1 MNRRTQINLVWFGLI
16 SFVFIAWAVRNI
28 VPLDVIERPYSI
40 KAEFASSLG
49 MQPGNEVA
57 YLGVKYG
64 AVSGVDRIP
73 GGVLVTMKI
82 NRDKHIPEG
91 STAHLFRKS
100 AIGEQYVDFAP
111 PDDYE
116 GPGGPWIREGER
128 IPMARTTVPLEFSE
142 LLRSAS
148 RLVSKVDPEAV
159 RTLVHE
165 LATGLEGRTD
175 SLRALTEA
183 GDELGATLAE
193 KTEAL
198 DRLAENNTRLTRVVT
213 EHRGSLGDSLTDL
226 RQLADSLKNARGDLA
241 ALLDRGAPLVTD
253 VADIVA
259 RNKADLDCDLKI
271 LERVIDVTT
280 TPERLAGLGTVLQQA
295 PAGFGAIW
303 DARDVEDDGSIWIR
317 VGLVANPN
325 NKAPQYVPPNEV
337 PPGPPIAP
345 CASPLR
351 PAAPPY
357 TPLSASPASAVTEIT
372 RPAGVAVLV
381 GVLALGVSGA
391 VLRRRVPRLRS
402 GR

>member
-1 MNRRTQINLVWFGLI
+1 MTRRTKINLVWFGLVSI
-16 SFVFIAWAVRNI
+16 VFIAWAVRTI

-64 AVSGVDRIP
+64 AVSDVDRIP

-82 NRDKHIPEG
+82 DRDKHIPEG

-111 PDDYE
+111 PDDYR
-116 GPGGPWIREGER
+116 GPGGPSMGDGAR
-128 IPMARTTVPLEFSE
+128 IPMSRTTVPLEFSE

-148 RLVSKVDPEAV
+148 RLVSQVDPEAV
-159 RTLVHE
+159 RTLTHE
-165 LATGLEGRTD
+165 LAVGLDGRTD

-183 GDELGATLAE
+183 GDRLGATLAE
-193 KTEAL
+193 KTDAL

-213 EHRGSLGDSLTDL
+213 QHRGSLGDALSDL
-226 RQLADSLKNARGDLA
+226 RQVADSLRNARGDLA
-241 ALLDRGAPLVTD
+241 ALLDRGAPLLTE
-253 VADIVA
+253 VADVVA
-259 RNKADLDCDLKI
+259 NNKANLDCDLKV
-271 LERVIDVTT
+271 LERVIDVTS
-280 TPERLAGLGTVLQQA
+280 TPERLAGLGTVLQKA

-337 PPGPPIAP
+337 PPGPPIAA

-351 PAAPPY
+351 PASPPY
-357 TPLSASPASAVTEIT
+357 TPLSASPASAVTDLA
-372 RPAGVAVLV
+372 RPAGLAVAI
-381 GVLALGVSGA
+381 GMLALGAAGA